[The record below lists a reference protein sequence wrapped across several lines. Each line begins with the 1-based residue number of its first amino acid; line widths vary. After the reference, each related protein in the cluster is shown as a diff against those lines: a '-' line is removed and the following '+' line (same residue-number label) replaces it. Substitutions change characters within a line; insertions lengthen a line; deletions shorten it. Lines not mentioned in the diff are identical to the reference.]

1 MKKQVLVIVSS
12 KPGSAIEQRAI
23 GLFGSTQSSFDVT
36 IIKRRSSRGRD
47 FVRFLF
53 EIYNTKPNL
62 IYLLDTSIAGAYAVI
77 FARMIRNIPLIVDT
91 GDFAYLLAR
100 KLKRPGSIGRAA
112 ILIAEKISMRW
123 AEAIVVRGSL
133 HREMLSQRL
142 QQKTSLIRD
151 ATYINRYESKFQNN
165 CDTNLKICMIGTIN
179 YDSQRQTCYGHDLIT
194 ALSYL
199 KNLRIS
205 AYIVGDGDGFDFLR
219 LECKRLGVENK
230 THFLGRIAYDNLP
243 NFLAGM
249 DVCISTQSNDP
260 IGNARTT
267 GKLVEYV
274 AAGKFILASDVGEA
288 KIILPE
294 IMRIPYN
301 GSYDPEYP
309 KALAGRISEIL
320 MLGQAERV
328 SAGLEVK
335 QKWAH
340 LLDYSCAAMAANN
353 LIERC
358 LRGSYGS

>member
-23 GLFGSTQSSFDVT
+23 GLFSGMQSSFDVT
-36 IIKRRSSRGRD
+36 IIKRTSSRGRD

-100 KLKRPGSIGRAA
+100 KLKRPGLLGRAT
-112 ILIAEKISMRW
+112 IFIAESVSIRL
-123 AEAIVVRGSL
+123 ANAIVVRGSL
-133 HREMLSQRL
+133 HREMLPPRIR
-142 QQKTSLIRD
+142 QKTLLIRD
-151 ATYINRYESKFQNN
+151 ATYIDRYEPEPQNN
-165 CDTNLKICMIGTIN
+165 CDSNLNICMIGTIN
-179 YDSQRQTCYGHDLIT
+179 YDSERQTCYGHDLIT
-194 ALSYL
+194 AFSYL
-199 KNLRIS
+199 KNLPIS
-205 AYIVGDGDGFDFLR
+205 AYIVGDGDGLDFLR
-219 LECKRLGVENK
+219 LECKRLGIENR
-230 THFLGRIAYDNLP
+230 THFLGRMAYDNLP

-309 KALAGRISEIL
+309 KALADRISKIL
-320 MLGQAERV
+320 TLGQAERV
-328 SAGLEVK
+328 SVGLEVK
-335 QKWAH
+335 QRWAH

-358 LRGSYGS
+358 LTDFYGS